1 MKIDDLIAALQR
13 VKESEGN
20 IDVVAAGFTG
30 TNQGFVAFDIKPL
43 PKDFVVAD
51 HLSSLGLS
59 LSIEVSEQ
67 SKADIRKGIRD
78 MERLGHTFYR
88 SQFVEAGEKPK
99 PGLSPCEWHNVW

>member
-30 TNQGFVAFDIKPL
+30 TNQGFVAFD
-43 PKDFVVAD
+43 VVAD